1 MPRLSANQADR
12 QFSQSGRPACGGSTL
27 VFGTAPGAPASNR
40 VTIPPPA
47 HAEPGADR
55 IRWENLANGLGDVS
69 ALRATQGAA
78 SLARFQIR
86 GDRTD
91 DLNRTIARFVD
102 MPDGSAD
109 DSAGPELSDDW
120 EQNGETITIQVPGL
134 SRLVLAGPATANVAT
149 SDSTEPYGWVP
160 GDDYAGGNIGLYAN
174 LCDCDLCNSSA
185 VRLLFGGG
193 VWLLGMEAN

>member
-1 MPRLSANQADR
+1 
-12 QFSQSGRPACGGSTL
+12 
-27 VFGTAPGAPASNR
+27 
-40 VTIPPPA
+40 
-47 HAEPGADR
+47 
-55 IRWENLANGLGDVS
+55 
-69 ALRATQGAA
+69 
-78 SLARFQIR
+78 
-86 GDRTD
+86 
-91 DLNRTIARFVD
+91 

-120 EQNGETITIQVPGL
+120 EQNGEAITIQVPGL